1 MSFYLILIIVNVHTV
16 LLYAKSY
23 TKHRTWILLTTTP
36 YFIDKERERT
46 RALKKQCSFCYEWKM
61 MSFER
66 GGNFGATPRE
76 KLEFALGG
84 REREV
89 RMEGMILKQ
98 WNDRLVGFC
107 CCCSR

>member
-1 MSFYLILIIVNVHTV
+1 
-16 LLYAKSY
+16 
-23 TKHRTWILLTTTP
+23 
-36 YFIDKERERT
+36 
-46 RALKKQCSFCYEWKM
+46 